1 MIYNCMR
8 DDKEFNNWCGKWE
21 AALKTPA
28 FKSKNPPQET
38 KQEKTDFFGN
48 ALPKSSDKPVCLNE
62 VDTKYWKFLAGKSNL
77 FEQDT
82 LTAEPTINSNP
93 LGSKSLKSQRDL
105 PTPNEL
111 GDKARELGNTANPV
125 YPSTRGADWRNKVTP
140 EWSDG
145 PKIREIANMYRN
157 LYELQCKL
165 NYNPRFGA
173 FGEDSN
179 DISKIQSQIDEIK
192 YSIDKLSDS
201 LSPDFVSDENS

>member
-8 DDKEFNNWCGKWE
+8 DDKEFNDWCGKWE
-21 AALKTPA
+21 AAMKTPA

-48 ALPKSSDKPVCLNE
+48 VLPNTKSSDKPVSLNE
-62 VDTKYWKFLAGKSNL
+62 VDTKYWRMLAGTKL
-77 FEQDT
+77 FENDT
-82 LTAEPTINSNP
+82 LTGEPTINQNP
-93 LGSKSLKSQRDL
+93 LGSKPLRPQRDL
-105 PTPNEL
+105 PTANEL
-111 GDKARELGNTANPV
+111 GDKARELGNTSNPV

-165 NYNPRFGA
+165 NYNPKFGA
-173 FGEDSN
+173 FGEESE
-179 DISKIQSQIDEIK
+179 SR
-192 YSIDKLSDS
+192 LC
-201 LSPDFVSDENS
+201 F